1 MNPSAAIKRILRHVG
16 IDIRRHIPGSSPG
29 AQLLAICKA
38 RSIDLILDVGANAG
52 QFAAELRASGYKGR
66 IVSFEPLTHAY
77 EKLVRSSHNDDGWI
91 VHRRCAIGSEPGSV
105 EINVAAN
112 SVSSSILPMLEAHRS
127 AAPASAYCGKETVPV
142 ETIDAVAP
150 TYLHDARSV
159 MLKID
164 TQGYEWQVLD
174 GAVATLP
181 RITAVL
187 IEMSLVPLYEGQH
200 LWLEIIARLEAMGF
214 KTWSLQPGFVDPST
228 GRTLQVDGMFCR
240 P

>member
-1 MNPSAAIKRILRHVG
+1 
-16 IDIRRHIPGSSPG
+16 
-29 AQLLAICKA
+29 
-38 RSIDLILDVGANAG
+38 
-52 QFAAELRASGYKGR
+52 
-66 IVSFEPLTHAY
+66 
-77 EKLVRSSHNDDGWI
+77 
-91 VHRRCAIGSEPGSV
+91 
-105 EINVAAN
+105 
-112 SVSSSILPMLEAHRS
+112 
-127 AAPASAYCGKETVPV
+127 
-142 ETIDAVAP
+142 
-150 TYLHDARSV
+150 